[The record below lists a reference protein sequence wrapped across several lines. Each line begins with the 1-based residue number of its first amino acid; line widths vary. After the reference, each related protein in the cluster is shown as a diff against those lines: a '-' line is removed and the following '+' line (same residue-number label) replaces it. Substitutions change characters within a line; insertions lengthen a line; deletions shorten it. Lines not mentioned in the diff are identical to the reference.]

1 MCMLTTFYP
10 PFTFGGDGI
19 AVERLAT
26 ALARAGHD
34 VTVVHD
40 EDAYRALNGREAP
53 AAEPGQDG
61 VTVVRLRSGL
71 GRLSPFLAQQTGR
84 PVLQRRGIEA
94 VLRRGFDIVNFH
106 NVSLL
111 GGPGLLDLGS
121 AAKVYLAHEHWL
133 VCPTHV
139 LWRHDREPCPARQCV
154 RCTLRH
160 RRPPQLWRYTG
171 SLERR
176 LDEVD
181 AFVALSEFS
190 RRKHAE
196 FGFSQPMELLPYC
209 LPDERARSG
218 DAPPHPRPYVLFAG
232 RLERPK
238 GLDDVVALFRTGL
251 GIDLVVAGEGSHGPA
266 LRRLA
271 AGSPAIRFLGRIP
284 PDELG
289 PFYRHALALLA
300 PSVGF
305 ETFGGTLIEAF
316 RAGTPVLAR
325 AVGPHPE
332 IMERADAGF
341 LFSNAD
347 ELPRLIA
354 TLTAEPEL
362 RERLGRSGRSAFL
375 RHWSEEA
382 VVPLYL
388 EIVER
393 ARTRR
398 RGRPGAV
405 P

>member
-1 MCMLTTFYP
+1 MLTTFYP
-10 PFTFGGDGI
+10 PFSFGGDGI
-19 AVERLAT
+19 AVERLAG
-26 ALARAGHD
+26 ALVRAGHD

-53 AAEPGQDG
+53 APGPDRDG
-61 VTVVRLRSGL
+61 VEVVRLRSGL

-84 PVLQRRGIEA
+84 PLLQRRGIEA
-94 VLRRGFDIVNFH
+94 VLRQGFDVVNYH

-111 GGPGLLDLGS
+111 GGPGLLDLGT
-121 AAKVYLAHEHWL
+121 ATKIYLAHEHWL

-139 LWRHDREPCPARQCV
+139 LWRHDREPCPARQCI

-176 LDEVD
+176 LDRVD

-196 FGFSQPMELLPYC
+196 FGFPRDMELLPYC
-209 LPDERARSG
+209 LPDEASHAAE
-218 DAPPHPRPYVLFAG
+218 APPHPRPYVLVAG

-238 GLDDVVALFRTGL
+238 GLDDVIPLFRSGL
-251 GIDLVVAGEGSHGPA
+251 GLDLVVAGDGSHGAA

-271 AGSPAIRFLGRIP
+271 AGSPAIRFLGRVP
-284 PDELG
+284 HEDLG

-305 ETFGGTLIEAF
+305 ETFGATLIEAC

-332 IMERADAGF
+332 IMELAGAGS
-341 LFSNAD
+341 LFSRAD
-347 ELPRLIA
+347 ELPSLLGRLQSR
-354 TLTAEPEL
+354 PEL
-362 RERLGRSGRSAFL
+362 QKRQGRSGRTAFL

-388 EIVER
+388 DIVER
-393 ARTRR
+393 AMARR
-398 RGRPGAV
+398 RARLGSAGSA
-405 P
+405 